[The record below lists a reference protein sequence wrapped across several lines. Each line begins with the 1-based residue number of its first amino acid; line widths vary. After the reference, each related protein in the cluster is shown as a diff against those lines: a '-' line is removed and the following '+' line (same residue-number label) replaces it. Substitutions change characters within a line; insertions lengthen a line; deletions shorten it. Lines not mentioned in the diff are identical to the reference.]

1 MIMDKKIEYLKS
13 IDTGVIS
20 DAMGLLGIEG
30 WTGNIFPTSKD
41 FKIAG
46 KAFTGLFTA
55 PVSNNEKTYAAYDVI
70 DMCEPGDVL
79 IFAGAPEGRIFG
91 GNLAAFAL
99 NKGLEAV
106 VLDGG
111 TRDVSEIEEK
121 IPLFCRKPV
130 IRPTENRYKL
140 TQIKVSVN
148 CDGAMVSPGDIVVGD
163 RDGIIVIPVSRLD
176 DVIYQCEMIAG
187 VESEMSAALKKKAP
201 VDELKAIIK
210 KKKILRT

>member
-1 MIMDKKIEYLKS
+1 MDKKIGYLKS
-13 IDTGVIS
+13 LDTGVIS

-30 WTGNIFPTSKD
+30 WTSNIFPTSKD

-55 PVSNNEKTYAAYDVI
+55 PVGNNEKTYAAYDVI
-70 DMCEPGDVL
+70 NMCEPGDVL
-79 IFAGAPEGRIFG
+79 LFAGAPEGRIFG
-91 GNLAAFAL
+91 GNLASFAV

-130 IRPTENRYKL
+130 IRPTESRYKL
-140 TQIKVSVN
+140 TQIKIQVA
-148 CDGAMVSPGDIVVGD
+148 CDGATVNPGDIIVGD
-163 RDGIIVIPVSRLD
+163 RDGIIVIPASRLD
-176 DVIYQCEMIAG
+176 DVIYQCEMIVA
-187 VESEMSAALKKKAP
+187 VETEMGAALKRKAA
-201 VDELKAIIK
+201 VDELKSIIK

>member
-1 MIMDKKIEYLKS
+1 MNKKIEYLKS

-30 WTGNIFPTSKD
+30 WTNNIFPTSKD

-55 PVSNNEKTYAAYDVI
+55 PVSNAEKTYAAYDVI
-70 DMCEPGDVL
+70 NMCEPGDVL
-79 IFAGAPEGRIFG
+79 LFAGAPEGRIFG
-91 GNLAAFAL
+91 GNLASFAV
-99 NKGLEAV
+99 NKGLAAV

-130 IRPTENRYKL
+130 IRPTENRFKL
-140 TQIKVSVN
+140 TQIKIQVN
-148 CDGAMVSPGDIVVGD
+148 CDGAMVNPGDIIVGD
-163 RDGIIVIPVSRLD
+163 RDGIIVIPASRLD
-176 DVIYQCEMIAG
+176 DVVYQCEMIVG
-187 VESEMSAALKKKAP
+187 VESEMGAALKRNAA
-201 VDELKAIIK
+201 VDELKSIIK

>member
-1 MIMDKKIEYLKS
+1 MDKRIEYLKS

-30 WTGNIFPTSKD
+30 WTNNIFPSSKD

-55 PVSNNEKTYAAYDVI
+55 PVSGNEKTYAPYDVI
-70 DMCEPGDVL
+70 DMCEPADVL
-79 IFAGAPEGRIFG
+79 VFAGAPEGRIFG
-91 GNLAAFAL
+91 GNLAYFAM

-111 TRDVSEIEEK
+111 TRDVSEIEGRL
-121 IPLFCRKPV
+121 PLFCRKAV
-130 IRPTENRYKL
+130 IRPTDNQYKL
-140 TQIKVSVN
+140 TQIKVTVN
-148 CDGAMVSPGDIVVGD
+148 CGGAMVSPGDIVVGD
-163 RDGIIVIPVSRLD
+163 RDGLIVIPADRVD
-176 DVIYQCEMIAG
+176 DVIFQCEKV
-187 VESEMSAALKKKAP
+187 VEVENEMGAALQRRAP